1 MSFSEIAKEAKKAF
15 QRRYSEHNRLTKE
28 IEKLYRV
35 VFPRATEEQR
45 KRVTDL
51 HDECQAKIHETK
63 LKFEKEMTEK
73 FTLEVDK
80 FELEY
85 MKKEKIML
93 NLLRD
98 SLDGK
103 DALIQA
109 KIKKH
114 G

>member
-1 MSFSEIAKEAKKAF
+1 MSFADIAKEAKKIF
-15 QRRYSEHNRLTKE
+15 NKRYQEHRRLTKQ
-28 IEKLYRV
+28 IEGLYRLT
-35 VFPRATEEQR
+35 FPRATEEQR

-80 FELEY
+80 FEIEY
-85 MKKEKIML
+85 MKKEVIML

-98 SLDGK
+98 SLDGSA
-103 DALIQA
+103 ALIKA
-109 KIKKH
+109 KLK
-114 G
+114 